1 MSSANLVSVTYVPE
15 TVYGVPDTPLSGV
28 TAETAR
34 FTSETLS
41 GTPTTTESQ
50 NLRTDR
56 MSSGQ
61 VITGLEV
68 GGDINIELA
77 RGKFYDDFFEAAM
90 MSSWVAQ
97 ASLSTDVT
105 LTPIDEQTATLTITG
120 DFSTIGSGVAVND
133 VLQLIP
139 ASGSPVLVSVISVD
153 STTVCTVATSRG
165 EEAITG
171 VTMDVAVPSYVE
183 IGSKQIGN
191 SFTIGKAYRDVV
203 HDVTTDEHSQTYPGS
218 YVGGFNVNAAYG
230 EIVTGAFT
238 TVANG
243 YTQEYPS
250 MEQNIVTAGG
260 TVNPA
265 ATSQSLNASVDVP
278 VVATGDE
285 GTGILATTFCI
296 ESFDITLDNGMDASN
311 CIGYP
316 APKNYTLGTAA
327 ISINASVYL
336 SDTSYDEFMPKKL
349 SQAPVS
355 MTFSMVNADGG
366 YAFHFPAM
374 QLSFPDPTSDGQN
387 EQTMLEAAGTA
398 KVGANGESSLRI
410 YQLVGDQ

>member
-34 FTSETLS
+34 FTSESLS
-41 GTPTTTESQ
+41 GTPLTTESV

-61 VITGLEV
+61 VVTGLEV

-77 RGKFYDDFFEAAM
+77 AGKFYEDFFEAAM

-97 ASLSTDVT
+97 ALLSTDVT
-105 LTPIDEQTATLTITG
+105 LTPITAQSATLTITG
-120 DFSTIGSGVAVND
+120 DFSAIGVAVND

-153 STTVCTVATSRG
+153 STTECTVATKRD
-165 EEAITG
+165 ELAIAG

-183 IGSKQIGN
+183 IGSKQNGN
-191 SFTIGKAYRDVV
+191 SFTIGKAYRDVT
-203 HDVTTDEHSQTYPGS
+203 HDVGTDEHSQTYSGA
-218 YVGGFNVNAAYG
+218 YVSGFTVSSTYG
-230 EIVTGAFT
+230 EIVTGAFNT
-238 TVANG
+238 MANG
-243 YTQEYPS
+243 YLQEDPS

-265 ATSQSLNASVDVP
+265 PTTQSLNASVDVP
-278 VVATGDE
+278 VVATADE
-285 GTGILATTFCI
+285 GSGVLATEFCI
-296 ESFDITLDNGMDASN
+296 ESFEIALDNGMDPSN

-327 ISINASVYL
+327 ISITASVYL
-336 SDTSYDEFMPKKL
+336 SDTSYDSLMPGKI
-349 SQAPVS
+349 SQQPVS
-355 MTFSMVNADGG
+355 MTFSMTNTDGG
-366 YAFHFPAM
+366 YAFHMPAV
-374 QLSFPDPTSDGQN
+374 QLTFPDPSSTGQN
-387 EQTMLEAAGTA
+387 EQTMLEATGTA